1 MKRIASL
8 VAAATL
14 VMVGCSDDKNN
25 NPTPDNSNYFPT
37 TQGSYWVSDTK
48 ELSGDASNPT
58 EKNPGVDSTFVN
70 RTNVTVGG
78 QVATEFVTHSTVG
91 ETMSMDTVYFR
102 NDASKTYRYFELAI
116 DGITGMSG
124 VDLGARWMLMADANA
139 TAEWTSLDETINDIP
154 LTYQGMSMKGTAKLK
169 FTGKKVGAETLTV
182 GGTAV
187 TTLHY
192 TTTLKI
198 DLSIDTQNPIFGTIT
213 VPISTNTDVWVA
225 KNIGIVKTLTPPSKI
240 TVGSFGNVDIDG
252 SSNVLVRY
260 SIK

>member
-58 EKNPGVDSTFVN
+58 VKNTGVDSTFVN

-78 QVATEFVTHSTVG
+78 QVATEFVTHSTVD
-91 ETMSMDTVYFR
+91 ETMSMDTAYFR
-102 NDASKTYRYFELAI
+102 NDGSKTYRYFELAI

-139 TAEWTSLDETINDIP
+139 TDEWVSLNETVSDIP
-154 LTYQGMSMKGTAKLK
+154 LTYQGTSMKGTAKLK
-169 FTGKKVGAETLTV
+169 FTGKKIGAETLTV

-198 DLSIDTQNPIFGTIT
+198 DLSIDTQNPLFGTIT

-225 KNIGIVKTLTPPSKI
+225 KNIGVVKTLTPPSKI
-240 TVGSFGNVDIDG
+240 TVGAFGNIDVDG
-252 SSNVLVRY
+252 SSSALVRY